1 MKRLITLAV
10 VSTALMSLPTLAQ
23 ESGSSKSFEGAAK
36 DAWLVGKVE
45 MAFTLNEHLNP
56 FVIDTD
62 AENGVI
68 TLTGTVEN
76 DIDRDLAGA
85 IAEGVEGVSKVNNE
99 LEVDMKKTSAQSK
112 KARSP
117 NWFTDATTTATVK
130 SRLVANGSIDA
141 LAIDVDTEDAVV
153 TLSGRV
159 RSDAEKDLATQVTK
173 NTAHVAEVRN
183 LLVVDKRS

>member
-10 VSTALMSLPTLAQ
+10 VSSALMSLPAQ
-23 ESGSSKSFEGAAK
+23 SVNSKTFEGAAK
-36 DAWLVGKVE
+36 DAWLVGKIE

-62 AENGVI
+62 AESGIV
-68 TLTGTVEN
+68 TLTGTVES

-99 LEVDMKKTSAQSK
+99 LEVDMKKASTQNRHSH
-112 KARSP
+112 SP
-117 NWFTDATTTATVK
+117 NWFTDATTTAAVK
-130 SRLVANGSIDA
+130 TRLLANGSIDA

-159 RSDAEKDLATQVTK
+159 RSDAEKDLATQVAK
-173 NTAHVAEVRN
+173 NSANVAEVRN